1 MKGVDQ
7 VERAK
12 VKQYDSLTDWLRI
25 QASVV
30 THPIARIL
38 EKLGLH
44 PNTVT
49 ILGLLLNI
57 GAGVI
62 LASGHLLWGGVF
74 LLIASSVDA
83 LDGALAQV
91 SGAKSRFGAFLDSTL
106 DRLSEGALFFGLL
119 VWLVQQRA
127 TLDIYL
133 VFIILLGSVMVS
145 YIRARAEGVGYECK
159 VGILT
164 RLERVVVLGAGLII
178 GWVRPTLIF
187 MALFTWI
194 TVFQRVWYVYRES
207 RKNP

>member
-1 MKGVDQ
+1 MNW

-12 VKQYDSLTDWLRI
+12 TKQYDSLTDFLRT
-25 QASVV
+25 QATVI

-49 ILGLLLNI
+49 ILGLFLNI
-57 GAGVI
+57 GAAAI
-62 LASGHLLWGGVF
+62 LASGRLVWGGVF
-74 LLIASSVDA
+74 LLLASSVDS
-83 LDGALAQV
+83 LDGALARV

-106 DRLSEGALFFGLL
+106 DRISEGALFFGLL
-119 VWLVQQRA
+119 VWLLQQNA
-127 TLDIYL
+127 TLEIYL
-133 VFIILLGSVMVS
+133 TFLILLGSVMIS
-145 YIRARAEGVGYECK
+145 YTRARAEGVGYECK

-164 RLERVVVLGAGLII
+164 RLERVVVFGAGLII

-187 MALFTWI
+187 MAVFTWI
-194 TVFQRVWYVYRES
+194 TVFQRVLYVYRES

>member
-1 MKGVDQ
+1 M
-7 VERAK
+7 ERAK

-49 ILGLLLNI
+49 ILGFLLNI
-57 GAGVI
+57 GAGAI

-83 LDGALAQV
+83 LDGALARV

-127 TLDIYL
+127 TWDIYL
-133 VFIILLGSVMVS
+133 VFVILLGSVMVS

-187 MALFTWI
+187 MAVFTWI
-194 TVFQRVWYVYRES
+194 TVFQRLWYVYRES